1 MENKISSGSA
11 DVNEWLAGGYEKDIV
26 TMIAG
31 CPGSG
36 KSNFCILA
44 ACSMAK
50 KGKKVIFVDS
60 EGGFSVERVKQIVGA
75 DYEKILE
82 NIMLLKPM
90 NFSEQKKDFEKILKN
105 VNSEIGLIVIDSI
118 AMHYRLELG
127 QASSLKDEE
136 KIYNI
141 NREVSKQMKILVEI
155 SRNKNIPVIV
165 TNQVY
170 HQFVKMDE
178 FKSGFE
184 KETNIVGGD
193 LLQYWS
199 KCIIELKKDG
209 SRRKAFLL
217 KHRNLP
223 EKELSFVI
231 RDEGIFKSGW
241 F

>member
-1 MENKISSGSA
+1 MEDKISTGSA
-11 DVNEWLAGGYEKDIV
+11 DFNEWMSGGYEKDVV

-36 KSNFCILA
+36 KTNFSILA

-50 KGKKVIFVDS
+50 RGKKVIFVDT
-60 EGGFSVERVKQIVGA
+60 EGGFSVERVKQIVGPGYS
-75 DYEKILE
+75 DILE
-82 NIMLLKPM
+82 RIMLLSPV
-90 NFSEQKKDFEKILKN
+90 NFEEQKKDFEKILKYA
-105 VNSEIGLIVIDSI
+105 NSDIGLIILDSM

-127 QASSLKDEE
+127 EASSLKNDE
-136 KIYNI
+136 KIHNI
-141 NREVSKQMKILVEI
+141 NREVSRQMKALVEI
-155 SRNKNIPVIV
+155 ARKRNIPVLI

-170 HQFVKMDE
+170 NTFVKME
-178 FKSGFE
+178 EYKNGFE

-209 SRRKAFLL
+209 SRRKAILL
-217 KHRNLP
+217 KHRNNP
-223 EKELSFVI
+223 EKEFNFVI
-231 RDEGIFKSGW
+231 RNEGIFKSGW

>member
-11 DVNEWLAGGYEKDIV
+11 DVNEWLAGGYEKDVV

-60 EGGFSVERVKQIVGA
+60 EGGFSVERVKQIVGT

-105 VNSEIGLIVIDSI
+105 VNSEIGLIIIDSI

>member
-1 MENKISSGSA
+1 MENKISTGSA
-11 DVNEWLAGGYEKDIV
+11 DLNEWLSGGYEKDVV

-50 KGKKVIFVDS
+50 KGKKVIFVDT
-60 EGGFSVERVKQIVGA
+60 EGGFSVERVKQIVG
-75 DYEKILE
+75 EESQRILE
-82 NIMLLKPM
+82 NIMLLSPVDF
-90 NFSEQKKDFEKILKN
+90 NEQKKDFEKISKYSN
-105 VNSEIGLIVIDSI
+105 NEIGLIVLDSM

-127 QASSLKDEE
+127 EASSLKDEE
-136 KIYNI
+136 KIYTI

-155 SRNKNIPVIV
+155 SRRKNIPVLI

-170 HQFVKMDE
+170 NQFVKMEE
-178 FKSGFE
+178 FKNGFE
-184 KETNIVGGD
+184 KETSLVGGD

-209 SRRKAFLL
+209 SRRKAILL
-217 KHRNLP
+217 KHRNLA
-223 EKELSFVI
+223 EREFNFAI
-231 RDEGIFKSGW
+231 RNEGIFKSGW

>member
-11 DVNEWLAGGYEKDIV
+11 DVNEWLGGGYEKDVV

-36 KSNFCILA
+36 KSNFCILV

-60 EGGFSVERVKQIVGA
+60 EGGFSIERVKQIVGN
-75 DYEKILE
+75 DYEKVLE
-82 NIMLLKPM
+82 NIMLLKPLD
-90 NFSEQKKDFEKILKN
+90 FLEQKKDFEKILKN
-105 VNSEIGLIVIDSI
+105 ANSDIGLIVIDSI

-136 KIYNI
+136 KVYDI

-155 SRNKNIPVIV
+155 SRNKNIPIIV

-170 HQFVKMDE
+170 HQFVKMEE
-178 FKSGFE
+178 FKNGFE

-223 EKELSFVI
+223 EKELNFVI
-231 RDEGIFKSGW
+231 KNEGIFKSGW

>member
-1 MENKISSGSA
+1 MENKVSTGSA
-11 DVNEWLAGGYEKDIV
+11 DLNEWLNGGYEKDVV

-36 KSNFCILA
+36 KTNFCILA
-44 ACSMAK
+44 TCSMAK

-75 DYEKILE
+75 EYTSILE
-82 NIMLLKPM
+82 NIMLLSPVD
-90 NFSEQKKDFEKILKN
+90 FFEQKKDFEKISKYAN
-105 VNSEIGLIVIDSI
+105 NDIGLVVIDSM
-118 AMHYRLELG
+118 AMHYRLMLG
-127 QASSLKDEE
+127 EASSIKDDY
-136 KIYNI
+136 KIQDI
-141 NREVSKQMKILVEI
+141 NREVSRQMKILVEI
-155 SRNKNIPVIV
+155 SRKKAIPILV

-170 HQFVKMDE
+170 NQFVKMDE
-178 FKSGFE
+178 FKNGFE

-209 SRRKAFLL
+209 SRRKAILL
-217 KHRNLP
+217 KHRNLSDR
-223 EKELSFVI
+223 EFNFVI
-231 RDEGIFKSGW
+231 RNEGIFKSGW

>member
-11 DVNEWLAGGYEKDIV
+11 DVNEWLEGGYEKDVV

-36 KSNFCILA
+36 KSNFCTLA

-50 KGKKVIFVDS
+50 KGKKVIFVDT
-60 EGGFSVERVKQIVGA
+60 EGGFSIERVKQIVPECY
-75 DYEKILE
+75 DKILG
-82 NIMLLKPM
+82 NILLLKPL
-90 NFSEQKKDFEKILKN
+90 NFTQQKEDFEKILKN
-105 VNSEIGLIVIDSI
+105 VNNEIGLIIIDSI

-127 QASSLKDEE
+127 YAASTKNED

-141 NREVSKQMKILVEI
+141 NREVSSQMKTLVEI
-155 SRNKNIPVIV
+155 SRKKNIPIII

-170 HQFVKMDE
+170 NQFVKMDE
-178 FKSGFE
+178 FKNGFE

-209 SRRKAFLL
+209 QKRKAFLL

-223 EKELSFVI
+223 EKELNFSI
-231 RDEGIFKSGW
+231 KNEGIFRSGW

>member
-1 MENKISSGSA
+1 MEDKISTGSA
-11 DVNEWLAGGYEKDIV
+11 DFNEWMNGGYEKDVV

-36 KSNFCILA
+36 KTNFAILA

-50 KGKKVIFVDS
+50 RGKKVIFVDT
-60 EGGFSVERVKQIVGA
+60 EGGFSIERVKQIVGPG
-75 DYEKILE
+75 YSEILDR
-82 NIMLLKPM
+82 IMLLSPVS
-90 NFSEQKKDFEKILKN
+90 FSEQKKDFEKISKYAQN
-105 VNSEIGLIVIDSI
+105 DIGLIVLDSM

-127 QASSLKDEE
+127 EASSLKNDE

-141 NREVSKQMKILVEI
+141 NREVSRQMKALVEI
-155 SRNKNIPVIV
+155 SRKKQIPVLI

-170 HQFVKMDE
+170 NTFVKME
-178 FKSGFE
+178 EYKNGFE

-209 SRRKAFLL
+209 SRRKAILL
-217 KHRNLP
+217 KHRNLS
-223 EKELSFVI
+223 EREFNFVI
-231 RDEGIFKSGW
+231 RNEGIFKSGW

>member
-11 DVNEWLAGGYEKDIV
+11 DVNEWLSGGYEKDVV

-36 KSNFCILA
+36 KSNFCILV

-60 EGGFSVERVKQIVGA
+60 EGGFSIERVKQIVGNG
-75 DYEKILE
+75 YERVLE

-90 NFSEQKKDFEKILKN
+90 SFLEQKKDFEKILKN
-105 VNSEIGLIVIDSI
+105 LNSEIGLIVIDSI

-136 KIYNI
+136 QVYDI

-170 HQFVKMDE
+170 HQFVKMEE
-178 FKSGFE
+178 FKNGFE

-231 RDEGIFKSGW
+231 KDEGIFKSGW